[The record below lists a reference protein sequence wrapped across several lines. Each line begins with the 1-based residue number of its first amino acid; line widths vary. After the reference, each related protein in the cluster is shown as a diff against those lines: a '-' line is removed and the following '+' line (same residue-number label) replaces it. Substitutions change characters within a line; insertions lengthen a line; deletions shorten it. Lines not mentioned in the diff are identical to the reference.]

1 MYSRNRPDRDD
12 RNSFGWRI
20 NRADFWAGTLLYVLT
35 TFGLMRFAGIGG
47 WGLVI
52 GSSLFLTSG
61 RLKDFGRSSWWVVL
75 LPVGFIASVFMLR
88 GHALLLGLDIS
99 LIALS
104 TLIFFVYVGFTPGDG
119 GPNRFGPP
127 PVGFI
132 QAMRSRRRVKPG
144 RQTSTI
150 A

>member
-1 MYSRNRPDRDD
+1 MYSRIRPDRDD
-12 RNSFGWRI
+12 RASFGRRI
-20 NRADFWAGTLLYVLT
+20 NQADFWAGTLLYM
-35 TFGLMRFAGIGG
+35 LMTVSLLRFIGIGG
-47 WGLVI
+47 WGMVI
-52 GSSLFLTSG
+52 ASSLFLTSG

-75 LPVGFIASVFMLR
+75 LPLGFITSLLMLR
-88 GHALLLGLDIS
+88 RHLLLLGLDIS

-104 TLIFFVYVGFTPGDG
+104 TLIFFVYVGFTPGDA

-132 QAMRSRRRVKPG
+132 NAIRSHRRVKRGQREP
-144 RQTSTI
+144 TV